1 MGRDRH
7 RLGIIAASAGLD
19 TLYTPAVA
27 AQALPSVLTRA
38 TTALEKGRGAEA
50 AQLLAPVLRSGTL
63 SRQDELNV
71 RVALAEAWLLQ
82 DDLVQAAA
90 VLGRTPDTLREPISD
105 GQLSALW
112 RLHGRLTFKRGEQS
126 RAIAMHSRA
135 LKQAEM
141 AHDSR
146 AIGLAHYELA
156 LSYKQVG
163 DSGIVREH
171 LTEAASALHAAGDR
185 RHLALVHS
193 LSAVLLAQSGRSD
206 EASAALRQ
214 GERLAV
220 AISADD
226 VLAGIVHNQ
235 ANVALMRHK
244 HDEALALAERSV
256 SLHQSLGSGH
266 GLAVALATLGQIHVQ
281 LGDLA
286 RAEQI
291 LNHALEVRSSVQFRE
306 KSRETTGAVFDTL
319 AQIHLMKG
327 SYERAGEYLR
337 LAGEAYGDGSQT
349 MRWYEWSLKVLGVK
363 LAIRRGAFDE
373 ALAMADQLA
382 NASGV
387 PPSDAIQADLAASE
401 ALLAAG
407 RLEEAEKR
415 LHVCEDRLD
424 PRGAP
429 GTWGEFL
436 RIRGQ
441 IHEQT
446 SRPSAAYHDFAQSAN
461 VFDLLGERYQA
472 ALSHLSM
479 GRISAEAGST
489 GTADRYLKLA
499 EDVFKTLGAQRDL
512 DETAAAREALGRG
525 PAVESGA
532 DASDADDAIV
542 RRLVDAAILPEL
554 LARETAAALMET
566 LEAESVVLFVAPADG
581 DLRILAATGVDQDA
595 AEAIARAASQGTRE
609 HRGNPLVLE
618 SLGRN
623 HEGPRFCAL
632 LAGKKRSESE
642 LRRFR
647 MFSAVARQ
655 GFELCGVRERPPQ
668 TSEQAGER
676 SLEPLLPGFVCASAA
691 MNRLA
696 DQIQRMQG
704 HNLTVLITGESG
716 TGKDLVARA
725 IHFGSPRSAAM
736 FLPYNCT
743 TTTRELADSQLFGHR
758 RGSFTGAVAD
768 QQGLIRSATGG
779 TLFLD
784 EIGDLPLDIQPKLL
798 RFLEQGEIMPVGET
812 RPLAVDVR
820 VLAATNAD
828 LEQRV
833 SEGRFREDLYYR
845 LSVIRLHV
853 PPLRERREEVPHLST
868 FFLRDACERLGKPD
882 VRLSPATL
890 DLFARYWWPGNVR
903 QLRNEIQ
910 RAVAMSPPG
919 GAIEPEHLSPDLSAP
934 EPGKATVGAPADPGL
949 AMRPGNLANVVERI
963 ERDLITATLSST
975 AGNISET
982 ARVLGLTRRGLY
994 LKMRRLGLEA
1004 SMADTQ

>member
-1 MGRDRH
+1 MGREGH
-7 RLGIIAASAGLD
+7 RPAIIAAPAPLD

-27 AQALPSVLTRA
+27 TQPLPTALARA
-38 TTALEKGRGAEA
+38 TAALERGRGAEA
-50 AQLLAPVLRSGTL
+50 AQVLAPALRSGTL
-63 SRQDELNV
+63 SRQDELSV
-71 RVALAEAWLLQ
+71 RIALAEAWLLQ

-90 VLGRTPDTLREPISD
+90 ALGRTPDTLREQISD

-135 LKQAEM
+135 LKQAEL

-156 LSYKQVG
+156 LAYKQVG

-193 LSAVLLAQSGRSD
+193 LSAVLLAQAGRTD

-214 GERLAV
+214 GERLSV

-244 HDEALALAERSV
+244 HDDALALAERSV

-281 LGDLA
+281 LGDLE

-291 LNHALEVRSSVQFRE
+291 LNRALEVRSSVQF
-306 KSRETTGAVFDTL
+306 RETTGAVFDTL
-319 AQIHLMKG
+319 AQIHLMRG

-337 LAGEAYGDGSQT
+337 LAGEAYGAYGSHT

-363 LAIRRGAFDE
+363 LAIRRGAHDE
-373 ALAMADQLA
+373 ALAMADELA
-382 NASGV
+382 HAPGV
-387 PPSDAIQADLAASE
+387 PPSEAIQADLAASE

-407 RLEEAEKR
+407 RLEDAEKR
-415 LHVCEDRLD
+415 LQLCEERLD
-424 PRGAP
+424 PRGTP

-436 RIRGQ
+436 RIRGL

-479 GRISAEAGST
+479 GRLSAEAGSM
-489 GTADRYLKLA
+489 GAAERYLKLA
-499 EDVFKTLGAQRDL
+499 ESVFKTLGAQRDL
-512 DETAAAREALGRG
+512 DEAAAAREVLAHGS
-525 PAVESGA
+525 AADSSG
-532 DASDADDAIV
+532 DGTDADEAIV

-554 LARETAAALMET
+554 LARETAAALTET
-566 LEAESVVLFVAPADG
+566 LEAESVVVFVAPPG
-581 DLRILAATGVDQDA
+581 GELRVLAAAGSDQEA
-595 AEAIARAASQGTRE
+595 AGLVARAASQGTRE

-618 SLGRN
+618 SLGRD
-623 HEGPRFCAL
+623 HDGPRFCAL
-632 LAGKKRSESE
+632 VAGKRRSETD

-647 MFSAVARQ
+647 MFSAVTRQ
-655 GFELCGVRERPPQ
+655 GFELCGARERPPQ
-668 TSEQAGER
+668 VSEQSPER
-676 SLEPLLPGFVCASAA
+676 SLEPLLPGFICASAA

-768 QQGLIRSATGG
+768 QQGLIRSAAGG

-820 VLAATNAD
+820 VLAATNAE

-833 SEGRFREDLYYR
+833 SEGKFREDLYYR

-853 PPLRERREEVPHLST
+853 PPLRERREELPHLST

-882 VRLSPATL
+882 VHLSPATL

-919 GAIEPEHLSPDLSAP
+919 GAIAPEHLSPDLSAP
-934 EPGKATVGAPADPGL
+934 EPGRAAGSATDPRI
-949 AMRPGNLANVVERI
+949 AIRPGNLANVVERI